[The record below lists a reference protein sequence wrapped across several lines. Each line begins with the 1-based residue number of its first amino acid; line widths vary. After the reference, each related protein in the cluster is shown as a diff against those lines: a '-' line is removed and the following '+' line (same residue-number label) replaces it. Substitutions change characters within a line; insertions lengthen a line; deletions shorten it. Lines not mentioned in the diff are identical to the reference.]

1 MAWRTP
7 TQFKGLGIMDWIGR
21 EYEKTKKGNRIKPK
35 FSFYDN
41 AERKISS

>member
-1 MAWRTP
+1 MENSNTIQRAWN
-7 TQFKGLGIMDWIGR
+7 LDWIGR